1 MDFESLKKKFTE
13 DYSFD
18 LDKIID
24 DAYLDMQVR
33 TIKGHN
39 SSIKEKCFN
48 YLKKEFEKILKDQSC
63 LENFDDTHK
72 KLCEG
77 FLKTLND
84 KANNIEDQQYGKAQK
99 VINITFKFLVAHGK
113 LDPKYA
119 EKCHMPIDSFVLNWL
134 YGSDKYNNERAWSY
148 ITQKDYE
155 EIQAKI
161 DETINEEFK
170 ICGIPIKV
178 NNRIE
183 ADFYVWYI
191 TKTQRSYNNTLNA
204 IKYLSK
210 QINDFDSECIDKKV
224 INNLINETTEL
235 SKKLNKIKT

>member
-1 MDFESLKKKFTE
+1 MDVESLKKKFTE
-13 DYSFD
+13 DCSFD

-39 SSIKEKCFN
+39 SSTKEKCVN
-48 YLKKEFEKILKDQSC
+48 YLKQEFNEILKNPSC
-63 LENFDDTHK
+63 LDNFDDTHG
-72 KLCEG
+72 KLCKG
-77 FLKTLND
+77 FLKVLND
-84 KANNIEDQQYGKAQK
+84 KENKIKEQQYGKAQK

-119 EKCHMPIDSFVLNWL
+119 KKCHMPIDSFVLNWL
-134 YGSDKYNNERAWSY
+134 YGSNKYNNERAWSY
-148 ITQKDYE
+148 ITQNDYR

-191 TKTQRSYNNTLNA
+191 TKTQQSYNNTLNA
-204 IKYLSK
+204 IKSLSK

-224 INNLINETTEL
+224 INNLINETKEL
-235 SKKLNKIKT
+235 MENLAKIKT